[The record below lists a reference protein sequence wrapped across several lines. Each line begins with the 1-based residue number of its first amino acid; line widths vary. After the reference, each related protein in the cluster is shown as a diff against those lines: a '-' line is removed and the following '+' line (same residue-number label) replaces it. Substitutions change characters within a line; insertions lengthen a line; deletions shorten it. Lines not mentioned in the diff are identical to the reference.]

1 MVLDLVFDGARSGLS
16 FVLTFVI
23 AYNEYDITYISIAHH
38 KLNWTCSVL
47 SAKILNTPTKIY
59 F

>member
-1 MVLDLVFDGARSGLS
+1 MVSDLVFDGARSGLS

-38 KLNWTCSVL
+38 KLN
-47 SAKILNTPTKIY
+47 
-59 F
+59 